1 MCHLIVDNDIIMDTA
16 LNTDQPL
23 YERIKTAIDRKIE
36 TEEWPANFQVPSEVE
51 LAEAFGSSRLTVR
64 RALRELQADG
74 VLLRIQGRGTFVIG
88 PRMQCAVFNLPDI
101 TEEISLSGGAH
112 SCRVLAHAV
121 LGKDNPGRNMLQL
134 PGDEV
139 VFHSRF
145 LHLEDGTPIQLE
157 DRYVNPAEAPDY
169 IAQDFSKMSPHLWLL
184 RETTVTTVDNTI
196 RAIRADEETR
206 NHLQIDA
213 SQPCL
218 LLDRSTWRDG
228 VPVTRSRFIYPGDRY
243 RLRSTHEARTSRIV
257 TSSGVGRASV

>member
-1 MCHLIVDNDIIMDTA
+1 MDRA
-16 LNTDQPL
+16 VNTDQPL

-36 TEEWPANFQVPSEVE
+36 TEEWPANFQVPSEVD
-51 LAEAFGSSRLTVR
+51 LADQFGTSRLTVR

-112 SCRVLAHAV
+112 SCRVLAHAI

-206 NHLQIDA
+206 HHLQIDA

-257 TSSGVGRASV
+257 TSTGVGRASV